1 MLYDTLFIIMV
12 IGLFAMAIITIW
24 SMIQSVRRDRAE
36 RKRVARL
43 IRQYWD

>member
-1 MLYDTLFIIMV
+1 MIYDTLFILMV
-12 IGLFAMAIITIW
+12 IGLFAMAGITIW